1 MRVVGLD
8 LGARR
13 IDVAVSDS
21 GGVLAT
27 PYTVIPRSGDD
38 VADRGRIADVVRELA
53 AEAVVV
59 GLPLSL
65 DGSVGPA
72 AAAAEAEAVALRQVL
87 DVPVECYDERLST
100 VSAERSLAASG
111 VKGAARRRKVVD
123 QVAAAVLLQ
132 SWLDSRRTV
141 R

>member
-13 IDVAVSDS
+13 IGVAVSDS

-27 PYTVIPRSGDD
+27 PYTVIPRSGDE
-38 VADRGRIADVVRELA
+38 VADRARIADVVRELA

-72 AAAAEAEAVALRQVL
+72 ATAAEAEAVALGQVL
-87 DVPVECYDERLST
+87 DVPVECHDERLST

>member
-13 IDVAVSDS
+13 IGVAVSDS

-38 VADRGRIADVVRELA
+38 VADRARIADVVRELA
-53 AEAVVV
+53 AEAVIV

-65 DGSVGPA
+65 DGSAGPA
-72 AAAAEAEAVALRQVL
+72 ATAAEGEAVALRQVL
-87 DVPVECYDERLST
+87 DVPVECHDERLST

-111 VKGAARRRKVVD
+111 VKGRARRKVVD

>member
-1 MRVVGLD
+1 MRAVGLD

-13 IDVAVSDS
+13 IGVAVSDS
-21 GGVLAT
+21 EGVLAT

-38 VADRGRIADVVRELA
+38 VADRARIADVVRELA

-72 AAAAEAEAVALRQVL
+72 ATAAEAEAVALGQVL
-87 DVPVECYDERLST
+87 DVPVECHDERLST

-111 VKGAARRRKVVD
+111 VKGAARRKVVD

-132 SWLDSRRTV
+132 SWLDSRRTL

>member
-13 IDVAVSDS
+13 IGVAVSDS
-21 GGVLAT
+21 RGVLAT

-38 VADRGRIADVVRELA
+38 AADWARIADVVRELA

-72 AAAAEAEAVALRQVL
+72 ATAAEVEAVALRQVL

-111 VKGAARRRKVVD
+111 VRGTARRKVVD

>member
-13 IDVAVSDS
+13 IGVAVSDS

-38 VADRGRIADVVRELA
+38 AADRARIADVVRELA

-72 AAAAEAEAVALRQVL
+72 ATAAEVEAVALRQVL
-87 DVPVECYDERLST
+87 DVPVECHDERLST

-111 VKGAARRRKVVD
+111 VKGAARRKVVD

-132 SWLDSRRTV
+132 SWLDARRTV